1 MDRSRSTRPDTS
13 GARAARASGRDAGEA
28 PASVAIQWISAATPC
43 EKRQVPSRR
52 VRGRWPKRESRSL
65 RLVAEEVRPTTR
77 PLDAAERAL
86 LDHLLTPEFT
96 GVETLRAQA
105 AQAEVV
111 DQDDRWCIELY
122 VPPDTP
128 PATNVYR
135 NPVTQ
140 TGSASGTRPGADIT
154 LWLDGDYLDHIEVM
168 WMEEPWPD
176 LPSPSQLVP
185 AAVM

>member
-1 MDRSRSTRPDTS
+1 M
-13 GARAARASGRDAGEA
+13 
-28 PASVAIQWISAATPC
+28 
-43 EKRQVPSRR
+43 
-52 VRGRWPKRESRSL
+52 
-65 RLVAEEVRPTTR
+65 AEEVRPTTR